1 MPIHKQNRL
10 IGYLE
15 LGEDIDPI
23 IDHLTSEGNNIISV
37 LILKQLVHKKAWIE
51 GRQLLDE
58 TADWELLSDYVVS
71 GTDDPEIIK
80 ALSLLATPATIN
92 DAETVEI
99 ILNSKIHR
107 GRFLNMMDVGGR
119 SVGSLLVLQ
128 DVQEILNNHKRSTL
142 MITLFSGLMAV
153 TLFWIAS
160 NILGR
165 ADRSLRMI
173 RERLGEEKSE
183 EEKVPVTFKFK
194 QEPPD

>member
-107 GRFLNMMDVGGR
+107 G
-119 SVGSLLVLQ
+119 GS
-128 DVQEILNNHKRSTL
+128 
-142 MITLFSGLMAV
+142 
-153 TLFWIAS
+153 
-160 NILGR
+160 
-165 ADRSLRMI
+165 
-173 RERLGEEKSE
+173 
-183 EEKVPVTFKFK
+183 
-194 QEPPD
+194 

>member
-1 MPIHKQNRL
+1 
-10 IGYLE
+10 
-15 LGEDIDPI
+15 
-23 IDHLTSEGNNIISV
+23 
-37 LILKQLVHKKAWIE
+37 
-51 GRQLLDE
+51 
-58 TADWELLSDYVVS
+58 
-71 GTDDPEIIK
+71 
-80 ALSLLATPATIN
+80 
-92 DAETVEI
+92 
-99 ILNSKIHR
+99 
-107 GRFLNMMDVGGR
+107 MMDVGGR